1 MDSSDG
7 NSQPR
12 LNPYASPKSS
22 VEAIQID
29 ELALASLW
37 RRLFARL
44 IDFSILFVI
53 SIHVTDWL
61 LKNWP
66 VQVTNNHYIDGFFW
80 SSNTS
85 YIFLDLFVGIGVFA
99 ILNTY
104 LLATRG
110 QTIGK
115 YLLKIRIVDHRSDEV
130 SKLRFSLLLR
140 EGITMQLSLF
150 GTMGMIIA
158 LIDVLFIF
166 FPNRRCLHDYWSF
179 TKVVSASKDPHRG
192 DNEH

>member
-1 MDSSDG
+1 MNSTEET
-7 NSQPR
+7 SQPR
-12 LNPYASPKSS
+12 LNPYEAPKSS
-22 VEAIQID
+22 VQAVQID
-29 ELALASLW
+29 ELPLASLW

-44 IDFSILFVI
+44 IDTTLLLVI
-53 SIHVTDWL
+53 SMQVTDWL
-61 LKNWP
+61 LQNWP
-66 VQVTNNHYIDGFFW
+66 VQVTNNQYINTFFW
-80 SSNTS
+80 TSNTS
-85 YIFLDLFVGIGVFA
+85 YIFLNLFVGIGVFA

-130 SKLRFSLLLR
+130 PKLRFSLLLR

-150 GTMGMIIA
+150 GIMGMLIA

-166 FPNRRCLHDYWSF
+166 SPNRRCLHDYWSF
-179 TKVVSASKDPHRG
+179 TKVVSANKYPHR
-192 DNEH
+192 DDSEH

>member
-1 MDSSDG
+1 MDSSEG
-7 NSQPR
+7 SSQTR

-22 VEAIQID
+22 VDAIQIA
-29 ELALASLW
+29 ELALAPIW
-37 RRLFARL
+37 RRLIARL
-44 IDFSILFVI
+44 IDI
-53 SIHVTDWL
+53 SLLLLISMQVTDWL
-61 LKNWP
+61 LQNWP
-66 VQVTNNHYIDGFFW
+66 VQVTNNHYIHGFFW

-85 YIFLDLFVGIGVFA
+85 YIFIDLFVGIGVFA

-110 QTIGK
+110 QSIGK
-115 YLLKIRIVDHRSDEV
+115 FLLKIRIVDHRSDEV

-150 GTMGMIIA
+150 GIMGMVLA

-166 FPNRRCLHDYWSF
+166 SPNRRCLHDYWSF
-179 TKVVSASKDPHRG
+179 TKVVSTTKALHR
-192 DNEH
+192 DDSEY